1 MLFKYISSIIAQVK
15 KMFIFVPPKIISPSL
30 GIHGLWFGRHW
41 LREEVLYGGSCN
53 WLLE

>member
-1 MLFKYISSIIAQVK
+1 MLFKYISSIIANVK
-15 KMFIFVPPKIISPSL
+15 KMFIFVPPKIISLSL

-41 LREEVLYGGSCN
+41 LRKEVLYGGSHN